1 MGMRAPNGL
10 GRADVGIMVA
20 TCNNTNTVKGHGK
33 EDVLTHPI
41 NMSLKL
47 IYVVGH
53 NQIDH

>member
-1 MGMRAPNGL
+1 MGMGAPNGL